1 MLYRKAGIEK
11 QEFRKESSGEI
22 IKIRPISVRLVGS
35 DIEGRFNRRRQSV
48 VINL

>member
-1 MLYRKAGIEK
+1 MLHGRLGIEK
-11 QEFRKESSGEI
+11 QDFRKESPGEI